1 MDKEI
6 RTINMNADNSQA
18 ETQTPKYKV
27 GDVVWALLPTEYKNR
42 EGMLI
47 EHAKI
52 TAVVFARSGGAT
64 TFMGYVLSANTE
76 FGSIKE
82 AGIFATREE
91 AEAFSDEL
99 QAQIKAKS
107 ENE

>member
-1 MDKEI
+1 
-6 RTINMNADNSQA
+6 MNTDNSQVK
-18 ETQTPKYKV
+18 TQTPKYKV

-47 EHAKI
+47 ECAEI
-52 TAVVFARSGGAT
+52 TAVVFARSSGAT
-64 TFMGYVLSANTE
+64 TFMGYTLSANTE

-91 AEAFSDEL
+91 AEVFTDEI
-99 QAQIKAKS
+99 QAQIQTKA
-107 ENE
+107 EYE